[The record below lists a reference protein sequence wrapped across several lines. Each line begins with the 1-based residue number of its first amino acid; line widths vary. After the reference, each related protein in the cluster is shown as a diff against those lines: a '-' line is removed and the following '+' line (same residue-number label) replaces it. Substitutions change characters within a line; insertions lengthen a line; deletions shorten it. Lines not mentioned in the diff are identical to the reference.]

1 VNNGDDRLMRCFAS
15 VFPNATRDEIR
26 TDTFES
32 ITGWD
37 SLRAATLM
45 AVLEEEFGLQP
56 NLLGLLDL
64 GTFDSLNEY
73 LSQRGMLS

>member
-26 TDTFES
+26 TDAFEC

-45 AVLEEEFGLQP
+45 AVLEEEFGLRP
-56 NLLGLLDL
+56 NLLALLEL
-64 GTFDSLNEY
+64 GTFDSLNRY
-73 LSQRGMLS
+73 LSQHGMLS